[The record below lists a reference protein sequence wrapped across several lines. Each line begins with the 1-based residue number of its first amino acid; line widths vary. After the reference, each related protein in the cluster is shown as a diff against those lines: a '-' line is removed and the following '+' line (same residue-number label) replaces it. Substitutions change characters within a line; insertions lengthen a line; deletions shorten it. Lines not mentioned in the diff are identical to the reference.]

1 MVDISWPSLLNARL
15 QNHYTDIEEVFV
27 KQILLLLLAVN
38 SDVIKRKKKES
49 QSFAKSGDVS
59 VPKNNAQNQT
69 FKWILP
75 HDHQNHGQK
84 HKTFM

>member
-38 SDVIKRKKKES
+38 SDVIKRKKGES
-49 QSFAKSGDVS
+49 IIRKKWWCEC
-59 VPKNNAQNQT
+59 PKNNAQNQT